1 MALIYSEVMT
11 ILVRISTA
19 SGSEYLV
26 KCHRDDSWWC
36 SAYNV
41 VNKTSTQL
49 EGTGWWRIAP
59 PSPWP
64 PVIGWPI
71 VLVTPETLRFGDPDR
86 MPGGGK
92 VTSPVIEVVWIER
105 IDAKPISAPSVPS

>member
-11 ILVRISTA
+11 ILVRIRTA

-36 SAYNV
+36 SARNV
-41 VNKTSTQL
+41 PNTTSTPL
-49 EGTGWWRIAP
+49 EGTGWWRILP

-64 PVIGWPI
+64 PVIGWPF
-71 VLVTPETLRFGDPDR
+71 VMVTPATLRFGDPDR

-92 VTSPVIEVVWIER
+92 VTSAVIEVVWIER
-105 IDAKPISAPSVPS
+105 IHADPTFAPSVPS